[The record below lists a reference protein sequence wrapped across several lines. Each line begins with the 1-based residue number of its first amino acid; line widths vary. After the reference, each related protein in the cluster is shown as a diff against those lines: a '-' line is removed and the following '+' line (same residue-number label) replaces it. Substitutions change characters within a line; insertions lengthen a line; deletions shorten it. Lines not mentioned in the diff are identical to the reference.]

1 MSPFVRYLRAVPVH
15 VRLALF
21 VVALAPMVAVPL
33 NAQITPIAAG
43 QTISGRLD
51 TSDGRLTDDSYFDLY
66 EYRGQAGE

>member
-1 MSPFVRYLRAVPVH
+1 
-15 VRLALF
+15 
-21 VVALAPMVAVPL
+21 MVAVPL